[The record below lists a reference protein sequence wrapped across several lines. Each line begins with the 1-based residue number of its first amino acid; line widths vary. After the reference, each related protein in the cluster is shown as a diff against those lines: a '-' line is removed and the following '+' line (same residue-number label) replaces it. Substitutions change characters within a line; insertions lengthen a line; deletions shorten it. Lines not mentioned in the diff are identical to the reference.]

1 MDSRDLCR
9 IDRPRSVGDTAAGA
23 LSEWLTLTALVDE
36 IGAVPCR
43 KSDPEAWW
51 LDWKQLAAP
60 RRAWNSPL

>member
-1 MDSRDLCR
+1 M
-9 IDRPRSVGDTAAGA
+9 GDTAAGA